1 MVLISQLENKY
12 QTLVNKSIWDTFVRP
27 MAVTLGVC
35 LPMIDCL
42 SVQVEPTS
50 TILDI
55 KALFHKSSEYMTKSS

>member
-12 QTLVNKSIWDTFVRP
+12 QTLVNRSIWDTFIWP
-27 MAVTLGVC
+27 MQVMLTVC
-35 LPMIDCL
+35 LPIIDCL
-42 SVQVEPTS
+42 SEQVEPTS